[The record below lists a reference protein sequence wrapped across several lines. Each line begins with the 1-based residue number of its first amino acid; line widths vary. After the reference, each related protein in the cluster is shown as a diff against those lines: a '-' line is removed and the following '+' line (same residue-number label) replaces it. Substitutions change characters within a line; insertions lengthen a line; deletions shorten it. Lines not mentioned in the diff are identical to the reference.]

1 MTADA
6 LAKLPPRPLYTGAGC
21 GLAVIVLGEQKIR
34 ACRCDAAIIAHASV
48 DMAGRGGVKA

>member
-6 LAKLPPRPLYTGAGC
+6 LAKLPPRPLYTCAGC